1 MKTSEVA
8 RILNEF
14 FPFALQES
22 YDNSGVILDF
32 DREISKILVAFDVNM
47 EVIDEAVGENAN
59 LIISHHPVIF
69 SGIKKLS
76 SKSLSDQVII
86 KAIENK
92 ISIIAVHTNID
103 NSFEGVNGAIAKK
116 LKLKNSSILR
126 PMSDQLVKLTT
137 YAPHEYAGIVRDALF
152 ACGAGEIGGYSQCS
166 YNAVGE
172 GTFMASEN
180 CNPFVG
186 EKNQIHFEPET
197 RIETIIP
204 EYLLSTA
211 IRNLKKVHPY
221 EEVAYDL
228 YPLKNKNPKTG
239 AGIIGELGKAIATT
253 DFLKL
258 LKDLFGISVIRHNEL
273 RTSEINKVAFCGG
286 SGSFLINDAI
296 RQKAD
301 IYITGDLKYHDFF
314 DAQKKIILADIGHF
328 ESEQH
333 TIDIIIGVL
342 IKKIPNFAILK
353 TNITTNPIT
362 YFI

>member
-1 MKTSEVA
+1 MKTSEIA
-8 RILNEF
+8 RILNGF

-32 DREISKILVAFDVNM
+32 DNEISKILVSFDIN
-47 EVIDEAVGENAN
+47 IDVVEDAVKQNAN

-69 SGIKKLS
+69 SGLKKLS

-86 KAIENK
+86 KAIEHK

-103 NSFEGVNGAIAKK
+103 NSFEGVNGFVAGK
-116 LKLKNSSILR
+116 LQLKNIAILR

-137 YAPHEYAGIVRDALF
+137 YAPHEYAGVVRDALF
-152 ACGAGEIGGYSQCS
+152 VSGAGEIGGYSQCS
-166 YNAVGE
+166 YNTAGE
-172 GTFMASEN
+172 GTFMASETS
-180 CNPFVG
+180 NPFVG

-197 RIETIIP
+197 KIETIIP

-239 AGIIGELGKAIATT
+239 AGIIGDLEKPMATT

-258 LKDLFGISVIRHNEL
+258 LKDFFQISVIRHNGL
-273 RTSEINKVAFCGG
+273 MTSEVTKVAFCGG
-286 SGSFLINDAI
+286 SGGFLINDAI

-333 TIDIIIGVL
+333 TIDIIIDVL